1 MSNYNNEDNGNN
13 KDNNQTGIN
22 LFDKLSP
29 QDKKLA
35 IANIKRHWASLSPE
49 QRLEHMDLLYSMVR
63 QKMVEHGGMI
73 NQMDAIREFLNED
86 FPKSQEAA
94 AQEVEQADYFD
105 VARSIRNTRWGDD
118 KFSIE
123 IIDDG
128 SRGRGVIEEKDR
140 E

>member
-49 QRLEHMDLLYSMVR
+49 QRLEHMDLL
-63 QKMVEHGGMI
+63 
-73 NQMDAIREFLNED
+73 
-86 FPKSQEAA
+86 
-94 AQEVEQADYFD
+94 
-105 VARSIRNTRWGDD
+105 
-118 KFSIE
+118 
-123 IIDDG
+123 
-128 SRGRGVIEEKDR
+128 
-140 E
+140 

>member
-1 MSNYNNEDNGNN
+1 M
-13 KDNNQTGIN
+13 
-22 LFDKLSP
+22 
-29 QDKKLA
+29 
-35 IANIKRHWASLSPE
+35 
-49 QRLEHMDLLYSMVR
+49 
-63 QKMVEHGGMI
+63 
-73 NQMDAIREFLNED
+73 
-86 FPKSQEAA
+86 
-94 AQEVEQADYFD
+94 EQAGYFD